1 MVNLQKPFSVEF
13 FGVLI
18 KKDDV
23 NMLIVNILFSQLINV
38 VLIMRPLMEVLFIY
52 ATVFKISGIE

>member
-18 KKDDV
+18 KKMMQK
-23 NMLIVNILFSQLINV
+23 MLIVNILFSQLINV
-38 VLIMRPLMEVLFIY
+38 VLIMRPLMEVLFISV
-52 ATVFKISGIE
+52 TVFKISGIE

>member
-38 VLIMRPLMEVLFIY
+38 VLIMRPLMEV
-52 ATVFKISGIE
+52 